1 MNHVN
6 LSLGLV
12 YSTLSINGISTP
24 SCSAQAPP
32 SHLTPMTF
40 FVRFTSLIENLL
52 IH

>member
-12 YSTLSINGISTP
+12 YSTHSISGIFMP
-24 SCSAQAPP
+24 SCTAQTLP
-32 SHLTPMTF
+32 SYLTPMTF
-40 FVRFTSLIENLL
+40 FVRFMSLIENLL